1 MSAEVSLYSLLSTA
15 TTVTALVAARVYPD
29 VAPQESALPAIVF
42 ERTGTEYLNT
52 IHGTTVGTRVT
63 LEVWCMAEGR
73 TGAEGLADAV
83 LQTVA
88 GTAFVPVGRRADF
101 DAEQQLWAAIVAL
114 DLWE

>member
-1 MSAEVSLYSLLSTA
+1 MSAEASLYALLSNA
-15 TTVTALVAARVYPD
+15 APVTALVAARVYPD

-42 ERTGTEYLNT
+42 ERANTEYLNT
-52 IHGTTVGTRVT
+52 IHGTTVGARVT

-73 TGAEGLADAV
+73 SAAEALADAV
-83 LQTVA
+83 LSA
-88 GTAFVPVGRRADF
+88 ASGTDFVPVGRRADF

>member
-1 MSAEVSLYSLLSTA
+1 MSAEATLYSRLSTA
-15 TTVTALVAARVYPD
+15 PQVTSIASTRVYPD
-29 VAPQESALPAIVF
+29 VAPQDSALPAIVF

-52 IHGTTVGTRVT
+52 IHGTTAATRAT

-73 TGAEGLADAV
+73 TAAEGLADAV
-83 LQTVA
+83 IQAIA
-88 GTAFVPVGRRADF
+88 GTAFIPVGRRADF

>member
-1 MSAEVSLYSLLSTA
+1 MSAEASLYSLLSTA
-15 TTVTALVAARVYPD
+15 VPVIALVSTRVYPD
-29 VAPQESALPAIVF
+29 VAPQDSALPAIVF
-42 ERTGTEYLNT
+42 ERAGTEYLNT
-52 IHGTTVGTRVT
+52 IHGTTAATRVT

-73 TGAEGLADAV
+73 TAAEGLADAV

-88 GTAFVPVGRRADF
+88 GTTFVPVGRRADF